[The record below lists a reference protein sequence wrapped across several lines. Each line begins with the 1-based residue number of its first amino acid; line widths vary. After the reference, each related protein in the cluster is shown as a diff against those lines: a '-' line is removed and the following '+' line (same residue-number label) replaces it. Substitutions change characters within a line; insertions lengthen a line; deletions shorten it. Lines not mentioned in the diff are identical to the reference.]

1 MLLGRQKTVTGK
13 KKWSGL
19 LLCGFAFL
27 IAAVFLQ
34 LAARNMEGFGQWY
47 VLTVYPVLTGTIGR
61 LSGLVPFSVS
71 EILLY
76 LLPCAVLVNLWR
88 LRRQKKRFFAGMFCL
103 ASALFFSYTVCC
115 GINYFCLPFSS
126 YLEYQTGEYSSAEL
140 NQLLSWLTEQ
150 VNGSYG
156 ELSGDLQN
164 RTEYSQAELGRLGVE
179 AMETLAEDYPALR
192 GYYPRPKPL
201 LVSWILSVQ
210 QLSGI
215 YSPFTVEA
223 NYNQEM
229 TAYNIPHTI
238 CHELSH
244 LRGFMREDEAN
255 FIGFLAC
262 IGSEDAEYR
271 YSGYLSGWIYAGNA
285 LAKVDFDA
293 YAACLDRLREE
304 VLLDLSENSIFWG
317 RYESKISEA
326 AETVNNTYLKANN
339 QKDGV
344 RSYGRVVDLML
355 SWYLSGGV

>member
-1 MLLGRQKTVTGK
+1 
-13 KKWSGL
+13 
-19 LLCGFAFL
+19 
-27 IAAVFLQ
+27 
-34 LAARNMEGFGQWY
+34 
-47 VLTVYPVLTGTIGR
+47 
-61 LSGLVPFSVS
+61 
-71 EILLY
+71 
-76 LLPCAVLVNLWR
+76 
-88 LRRQKKRFFAGMFCL
+88 
-103 ASALFFSYTVCC
+103 
-115 GINYFCLPFSS
+115 
-126 YLEYQTGEYSSAEL
+126 
-140 NQLLSWLTEQ
+140 
-150 VNGSYG
+150 
-156 ELSGDLQN
+156 
-164 RTEYSQAELGRLGVE
+164 
-179 AMETLAEDYPALR
+179 
-192 GYYPRPKPL
+192 
-201 LVSWILSVQ
+201 
-210 QLSGI
+210 
-215 YSPFTVEA
+215 
-223 NYNQEM
+223 M

-304 VLLDLSENSIFWG
+304 VLLDLRENSIFWG

>member
-1 MLLGRQKTVTGK
+1 MGRQKTVTGK
-13 KKWSGL
+13 KKRSGP
-19 LLCGFAFL
+19 LLCSFP
-27 IAAVFLQ
+27 IRSAV
-34 LAARNMEGFGQWY
+34 ES
-47 VLTVYPVLTGTIGR
+47 II
-61 LSGLVPFSVS
+61 SVFHFPP
-71 EILLY
+71 IWNIR
-76 LLPCAVLVNLWR
+76 P
-88 LRRQKKRFFAGMFCL
+88 
-103 ASALFFSYTVCC
+103 
-115 GINYFCLPFSS
+115 
-126 YLEYQTGEYSSAEL
+126 
-140 NQLLSWLTEQ
+140 
-150 VNGSYG
+150 GSIH
-156 ELSGDLQN
+156 
-164 RTEYSQAELGRLGVE
+164 
-179 AMETLAEDYPALR
+179 
-192 GYYPRPKPL
+192 PRPKPL

-304 VLLDLSENSIFWG
+304 VLLDLRENSIFWG

-339 QKDGV
+339 QKYGV